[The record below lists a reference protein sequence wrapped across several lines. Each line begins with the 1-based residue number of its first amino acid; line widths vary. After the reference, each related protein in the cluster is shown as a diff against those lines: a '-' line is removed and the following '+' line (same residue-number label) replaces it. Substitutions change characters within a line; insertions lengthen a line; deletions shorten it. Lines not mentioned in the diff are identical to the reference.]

1 MLESDD
7 EFKENFSDKTDG
19 ADGYIAQPKLAD
31 YFTTIYPELDN
42 ITNAELLKKL
52 KSKDPFFE
60 QAPDDSSKRFGQKRY
75 KIVLNNG

>member
-31 YFTTIYPELDN
+31 YFTTIYQN
-42 ITNAELLKKL
+42 I
-52 KSKDPFFE
+52 
-60 QAPDDSSKRFGQKRY
+60 
-75 KIVLNNG
+75 KIVLNNDKYNKC